1 MKHRDI
7 THTYNEEEIEILKR
21 DKSEIVKASQNLKN
35 ELEGTN
41 PNIQIIHQFKEKLND
56 FRIKEKS
63 LRECE
68 SFIQIQKEKLNHLK
82 K

>member
-1 MKHRDI
+1 MKRAISD
-7 THTYNEEEIEILKR
+7 
-21 DKSEIVKASQNLKN
+21 IVKASQNIKKKLQ
-35 ELEGTN
+35 GMN